1 LGFGEVMGA
10 KVPVLKVVVPLPKF
24 DVVKPD
30 DQSDEDFIAKI
41 AAHADKLIRRYGW
54 KERDICLAQIPT
66 IRLNHVLEST
76 ACLVPDA
83 PISTGGSNKR
93 KGKIVD
99 QMEAALR

>member
-41 AAHADKLIRRYGW
+41 AAHADKLVRRYG
-54 KERDICLAQIPT
+54 
-66 IRLNHVLEST
+66 
-76 ACLVPDA
+76 
-83 PISTGGSNKR
+83 
-93 KGKIVD
+93 
-99 QMEAALR
+99 